1 MNQIVTI
8 EDSVYGTKDS
18 FASVLTDRSIN
29 FDREAEFALQTLY
42 GNEYAMKIA
51 MQNRASVIAAVVNIA
66 AIGISLNPA
75 KKQAYLVPR
84 DGKIC
89 LDISYMGL
97 MDLAI
102 DSGSIRWG
110 QAELVYEADTFGL
123 NGIDQQPTHIR
134 NPFAKDRGEVVGVYV
149 VVKTADGDYLTDAMS
164 VDEINAIRDRSSAW
178 KAWVSKR
185 KSCPWLTDWGEMA
198 KKTVVKRAYKYWP
211 KTERLD
217 TAIHHLN
224 TDGGEGLAVIEGQQV
239 PANRAALPPPEDT
252 PERLELYAS
261 LQDIA
266 TDGVEALGEAWAK
279 LTKEQRAMIGQ
290 AGLVALKAEAEKA
303 DAELVEPEGGPSII
317 DRIDSD
323 IERREAA
330 GCA

>member
-42 GNEYAMKIA
+42 SNDYAMKIA

-102 DSGSIRWG
+102 ESGSIRWG
-110 QAELVYEADTFGL
+110 QAKLVYEKDLFEL
-123 NGIDQQPTHIR
+123 VGIDQQPIHKHA
-134 NPFAKDRGEVVGVYV
+134 PFSRDRGEVIGAYV
-149 VVKTADGDYLTDAMS
+149 VVKTPEGDYLTECMDREDIDRIMARSQS
-164 VDEINAIRDRSSAW
+164 VRAGKSSPW
-178 KAWVSKR
+178 K
-185 KSCPWLTDWGEMA
+185 TDWHEMA
-198 KKTVVKRAYKYWP
+198 RKTVVKRGYKYWP
-211 KTERLD
+211 KTDRLD
-217 TAIHHLN
+217 KAIHHLN
-224 TDGGEGLAVIEGQQV
+224 TEAGEGLAVIEGQQV
-239 PANRAALPPPEDT
+239 PANRVALPPPEDT
-252 PERLELYAS
+252 PERQKLYAS
-261 LQDIA
+261 LKDFADQGMDEYA
-266 TDGVEALGEAWAK
+266 GAWGR
-279 LTKEQRAMIGQ
+279 LTKEQRQLIGAAGHDVLKGIAERASEQQ
-290 AGLVALKAEAEKA
+290 AGADPVVAEE
-303 DAELVEPEGGPSII
+303 VES
-317 DRIDSD
+317 
-323 IERREAA
+323 
-330 GCA
+330 

>member
-8 EDSVYGTKDS
+8 EDSVYGTQET
-18 FASVLTDRSIN
+18 FASVLSDRSIS
-29 FDREAEFALQTLY
+29 FEREAEFALQTLH
-42 GNEYAMKIA
+42 GNDYAMKIA

-102 DSGSIRWG
+102 DSGSVRWG
-110 QAELVYEADTFGL
+110 QAELVYESDLFELVGVDKEPVHKRA
-123 NGIDQQPTHIR
+123 
-134 NPFAKDRGEVVGVYV
+134 PFARDRGDVVGVYV
-149 VVKTADGDYLTDAMS
+149 VVKTADGDYLTDTMS
-164 VDEINAIRDRSSAW
+164 REEIDGIMNRSQSVKSGKSSPW
-178 KAWVSKR
+178 K
-185 KSCPWLTDWGEMA
+185 TDWGEMA

-224 TDGGEGLAVIEGQQV
+224 TDGGEGLAMLSGQQTQQQ
-239 PANRAALPPPEDT
+239 AAITQALSPEQEA
-252 PERLELYAS
+252 ERTALYAS
-261 LQDIA
+261 LQDTA
-266 TDGVEALGEAWAK
+266 TAGLDALAQAWEK
-279 LTKEQRAMIGQ
+279 LTPQQRKLIGG
-290 AGLVALKAEAEKA
+290 AGLEALKAEAERA
-303 DAELVEPEGGPSII
+303 TAEVVE
-317 DRIDSD
+317 
-323 IERREAA
+323 
-330 GCA
+330 

>member
-18 FASVLTDRSIN
+18 FVSVLSDRSIN
-29 FDREAEFALQTLY
+29 FDREAEFALQVLY
-42 GNEYAMKIA
+42 GNNYAMDIA
-51 MQNRASVIAAVVNIA
+51 MNNRGSLIAAVVNIA

-110 QAELVYEADTFGL
+110 QAELVYETDTFELVGV
-123 NGIDQQPTHIR
+123 DKEPVHKR
-134 NPFAKDRGEVVGVYV
+134 APFARDRGEVVGVYV
-149 VVKTADGDYLTDAMS
+149 VVKTADGDYLTDTMS
-164 VDEINAIRDRSSAW
+164 REEIDGIMNRSQSVKSGKSSPW
-178 KAWVSKR
+178 K
-185 KSCPWLTDWGEMA
+185 TDWGEMA

-224 TDGGEGLAVIEGQQV
+224 TDGGEGLAVLSGQQIQQQ
-239 PANRAALPPPEDT
+239 ALPAPLT
-252 PERLELYAS
+252 PEQEDERNALYAS
-261 LQDIA
+261 LQDIGMA
-266 TDGVEALGEAWAK
+266 GLEALGEAWSK
-279 LTKEQRAMIGQ
+279 LTPQQRKLIGGS
-290 AGLVALKAEAEKA
+290 GLEALKAEAERA
-303 DAELVEPEGGPSII
+303 AAEVVE
-317 DRIDSD
+317 
-323 IERREAA
+323 
-330 GCA
+330 

>member
-8 EDSVYGTKDS
+8 DQSIYDTRDS
-18 FASVLTDRSIN
+18 FVSVLTDRSIN
-29 FDREAEFALQTLY
+29 FDREAEFALQALY
-42 GNEYAMKIA
+42 GNDYAMKIA
-51 MQNRASVIAAVVNIA
+51 MSNRQSVINAVVNIA

-110 QAELVYEADTFGL
+110 QAELVYETDTFGL
-123 NGIDQQPTHIR
+123 NGIDQQPTHLR
-134 NPFAKDRGEVVGVYV
+134 NPFAKDRGAVVGVYV
-149 VVKTADGDYLTDAMS
+149 VIKTADGDYLTDAMS
-164 VDEINAIRDRSSAW
+164 VEEINAIRDRSAAW
-178 KAWVSKR
+178 KAYIAKQ

-224 TDGGEGLAVIEGQQV
+224 TDGGEGLTVLSGQSVTQQ
-239 PANRAALPPPEDT
+239 AALPPPDMTAEQEA
-252 PERLELYAS
+252 ERTALYAS

-266 TDGVEALGEAWAK
+266 TAGLEALGEAWSK
-279 LTKEQRAMIGQ
+279 LTPQQRKLIGGS
-290 AGLVALKAEAEKA
+290 GLDALKA
-303 DAELVEPEGGPSII
+303 DAEKATAEVVE
-317 DRIDSD
+317 
-323 IERREAA
+323 
-330 GCA
+330 

>member
-8 EDSVYGTKDS
+8 EDSIYGTKDS

-29 FDREAEFALQTLY
+29 FDREAEFALQALY
-42 GNEYAMKIA
+42 NNEFAMKIA
-51 MQNRASVIAAVVNIA
+51 KQNRGSLIAAVVNIA

-75 KKQAYLVPR
+75 KRQAYLVPR

-110 QAELVYEADTFGL
+110 QAKLVYEADSFAL
-123 NGIDQQPTHIR
+123 NGLDQAPHHSHD
-134 NPFAKDRGEVVGVYV
+134 PFAKDRGEVVGVYV
-149 VVKTADGDYLTDAMS
+149 VVKTADGDYLTDTMS
-164 VDEINAIRDRSSAW
+164 REEIDGIMNRSQSVKSGKSSPW
-178 KAWVSKR
+178 K
-185 KSCPWLTDWGEMA
+185 TDWGEMA

-224 TDGGEGLAVIEGQQV
+224 TDGGEGLVLTDQQA
-239 PANRAALPPPEDT
+239 PQSALPPPVDT
-252 PERLELYAS
+252 AERIELYAN
-261 LQDIA
+261 LQEIGTA
-266 TDGVEALGEAWAK
+266 GAAALAEAWGK
-279 LTKEQRAMIGQ
+279 LTAQQRKLIGRS
-290 AGLVALKAEAEKA
+290 GLEALKAEAERA
-303 DAELVEPEGGPSII
+303 DAEVIEGGDHASVSEMI
-317 DRIDSD
+317 DRD
-323 IERREAA
+323 IERREQA
-330 GCA
+330 